1 MRVAAYR
8 LLADQLRRD
17 VLAQRYND
25 GRPLPTEAELSS
37 RHGLSRQ
44 TVRRAFQDL
53 VAEGIVHRVPGR
65 GTFARPDA
73 GKYRRPTGSIDDLL
87 ALATDTELEI
97 LEPPRRRV
105 DLEAAGR
112 LRLETDEVV
121 ALTFRR
127 FHDGLPYC
135 LTTACLPVALGKRL
149 FDVPQLNE
157 RGVRRRMTV
166 LSIVQDLAGSA
177 IASADQSITAVAAPT
192 HVCTPLDVRQG
203 EPVLRV
209 DRIYTDTEQRLLE
222 LAVNYFNPVRYSYR
236 FKMRATSQ

>member
-8 LLADQLRRD
+8 RLADELRRD
-17 VLAQRYND
+17 VLAQRYSN
-25 GRPLPTEAELSS
+25 GRQLPTEAELTSH
-37 RHGLSRQ
+37 HGLSRQ

-97 LEPPRRRV
+97 LEPPARRV

-121 ALTFRR
+121 GLKFRR
-127 FHDGLPYC
+127 FHEGQPYC
-135 LTTACLPVALGKRL
+135 LTTAYLPVPLGKGL
-149 FDVPQLNE
+149 FDVPELNE
-157 RGVRRRMTV
+157 VGVRRRMTV
-166 LSIVQDLAGSA
+166 LSVVQELAGST
-177 IASADQSITAVAAPT
+177 IASADQSVTAVAAPA
-192 HVCTPLDVRQG
+192 HAGAPIDVREG
-203 EPVLRV
+203 EPVLRI
-209 DRIYTDTEQRLLE
+209 DRIYTDAEQRLLE
-222 LAVNYFNPVRYSYR
+222 LAINYFNAARYSYR
-236 FKMRATSQ
+236 FEMRAASQ